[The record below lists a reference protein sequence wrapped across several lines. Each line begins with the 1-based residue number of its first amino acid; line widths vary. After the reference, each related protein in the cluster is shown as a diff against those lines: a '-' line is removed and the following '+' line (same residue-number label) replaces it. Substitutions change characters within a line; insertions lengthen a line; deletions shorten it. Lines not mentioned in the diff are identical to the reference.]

1 VPVRRYLPSTIA
13 IAYLF
18 ATSAFAA
25 DQTVPPLT
33 PATVASPIFK
43 APIAPPP
50 PAWLWSRLTYDDLQ
64 TNSGEFFLRL
74 DTPWDFFIKGFIGG
88 GWTNSG
94 HMNDEDFGLNFPPFI
109 PYSNT
114 ISGNVAGSIAYGVF
128 DAGYDFLRGLTYKV
142 GAFVGYTQFHQLMNA
157 WGCVQIANPLSD
169 CNPPFPTSELVI
181 TEDDTW
187 IALRLG
193 ISAETMITD
202 RIKFSADAAWLPY
215 ANFHGLDTHLV
226 RNVIFPETSAGA
238 QGVQLESVLSYYF
251 TPEFSVGVGGRY
263 WAAWTTNGSDQ
274 NATQNTIPTNFRAA
288 FQQVG
293 AFIQA
298 SYTFS
303 MPPEL

>member
-1 VPVRRYLPSTIA
+1 
-13 IAYLF
+13 
-18 ATSAFAA
+18 
-25 DQTVPPLT
+25 
-33 PATVASPIFK
+33 
-43 APIAPPP
+43 
-50 PAWLWSRLTYDDLQ
+50 
-64 TNSGEFFLRL
+64 
-74 DTPWDFFIKGFIGG
+74 
-88 GWTNSG
+88 
-94 HMNDEDFGLNFPPFI
+94 MNDEDFGLPPGFVGLFYV

-114 ISGNVAGSIAYGVF
+114 LSDTVTGNIRYGVV

-142 GAFVGYTQFHQLMNA
+142 GAFVGYTQFHQVMNA
-157 WGCVQIANPLSD
+157 YGCVQIANPLSD
-169 CNPPFPTSELVI
+169 CSPANPFIPPMPTSVLGI

-202 RIKFSADAAWLPY
+202 RIKVGADAAWLPY
-215 ANFHGLDTHLV
+215 VNFHGLDTHWA
-226 RNVIFPETSAGA
+226 RNLTIPETSAGA
-238 QGVQLESVLSYYF
+238 QGVQLEGVLSYYF

-274 NATQNTIPTNFRAA
+274 NGTQNFRGA

-298 SYTFS
+298 SYKFS